1 MKRKLSTAIAFLW
14 LVCPV
19 LLIAESVTESS
30 AVSQSSGVST
40 TYGAVQDQKVPY
52 DQPPEPTQRVNPK
65 YPKEALNA
73 GTEGTVWA
81 EVSIDESGN
90 VTNASVTR
98 SDAKILNQSD
108 IDAAKQWKFK
118 PAKKD
123 GKPVAVSITIPFRF
137 ALAKEGK

>member
-1 MKRKLSTAIAFLW
+1 MKRNLSTAIAFLW

-19 LLIAESVTESS
+19 LLIAQSATESS
-30 AVSQSSGVST
+30 TVSQNSRVST

-52 DQPPEPTQRVNPK
+52 DQAPEPTKRVNPK
-65 YPKEALNA
+65 YPEEALKA

-81 EVSIDESGN
+81 QVSIDESGN
-90 VTNASVTR
+90 VTEASVTK
-98 SDAKILNQSD
+98 SDAKILNRSA
-108 IDAAKQWKFK
+108 IDAAMQWKFK